1 MPDQESITL
10 DLDPRSVLAAIKQAN
25 TAVEG
30 WEKQT
35 IGSGD
40 KMQKSIER
48 MGDMLLKINDK
59 SRNSMERLTQS
70 IEKQAAAYG
79 KTGVARLVAERDR
92 LIKKLGDEQGM
103 IERVTAAYAKMIQV
117 EGGGGGGSWQAM
129 GRNIEQFVRDPM
141 NGAKDA
147 AGGLLAKI
155 GPMGAALGAT
165 TGVIVG
171 FAVAGW
177 EAARSL
183 GEYGTQIQNTAVRM
197 GLTTKEVG
205 QFTFAAKAAGTDISA
220 FEGTM
225 RKLSE
230 RLADGGSEGKRTR
243 EALRDL
249 GIEARNI
256 DGTMKPMSSVF
267 LQLSERLNAITDPAK
282 RDAEAIR
289 LFGRAGLEVLPAIMA
304 LADNVKRAKELGLGA
319 SEEEVARWKKYHET
333 ITEADAVWD
342 RLVRKIK
349 EPIAATVIFT
359 YRWAAGGGGPGQPG
373 VAESTRGGGVDEP
386 GIDEGDLPIWNA
398 LRHNMGLYAP
408 GAGAIPGLQ
417 TKYVREGMAQSAAS
431 RNLKSQLE
439 SGLEGAKSKLDEL
452 KTAYDNAKTSAQQL
466 AANTMVLP
474 ETANKAW
481 TEVEKARVAYQGQSD
496 IVKELEKDE
505 SKRVSLLEKMRDL
518 IRQGQGFYQI
528 GTGPQATIVTSEQIA
543 AANQIPARP
552 PTLFGRREVNPFA
565 AVSAVQGE
573 EQALGG
579 LKPGLQVVPGGG
591 MAFVM
596 GPSTPGTD
604 LQQLDARM
612 KGQVGAWEQQDR
624 MQASAV
630 AAGATLATQQVELG
644 LSLRKAQMRG
654 HGFDRGDDIETIKH
668 GRRPTRAGVQV
679 GTRAHR
685 RYRQLP
691 PGVFAE

>member
-40 KMQKSIER
+40 RMQKALER
-48 MGDMLLKINDK
+48 MGDMLLKMNDR
-59 SRNSMERLTQS
+59 SRSSMERLTQS

-79 KTGVARLVAERDR
+79 KTGVERLIAERDR

-177 EAARSL
+177 EAAKSL
-183 GEYGTQIQNTAVRM
+183 GEYGTQIENTAIRM

-205 QFTFAAKAAGTDISA
+205 QFSFAAKAAGTDISA
-220 FEGTM
+220 FESTM
-225 RKLSE
+225 RKLSQG
-230 RLADGGSEGKRTR
+230 LADGGSEGKRTR

-249 GIEARNI
+249 GIEARNA
-256 DGTMKPMSSVF
+256 DGSMKPMSGVF
-267 LQLSERLNAITDPAK
+267 LQLSERLSAITDPAK

-289 LFGRAGLEVLPAIMA
+289 LFGRAGVEVLPAIMA
-304 LADNVKRAKELGLGA
+304 LSEHVKRAKELGLGA

-349 EPIAATVIFT
+349 EPIAATIIFT
-359 YRWAAGGGGPGQPG
+359 YRWAAKGGGSGQTG
-373 VAESTRGGGVDEP
+373 VAESTRGGGPDEE
-386 GIDEGDLPIWNA
+386 GIAEQDLPIWNA
-398 LRHNMGLYAP
+398 LRRNVGLYAP
-408 GAGAIPGLQ
+408 GVGAAPPEWSQRFML
-417 TKYVREGMAQSAAS
+417 REGMAQSSAAK
-431 RNLKSQLE
+431 NLKSQLE
-439 SGLEGAKSKLDEL
+439 SRAGGR
-452 KTAYDNAKTSAQQL
+452 Q
-466 AANTMVLP
+466 
-474 ETANKAW
+474 
-481 TEVEKARVAYQGQSD
+481 VEARRAEAGV
-496 IVKELEKDE
+496 
-505 SKRVSLLEKMRDL
+505 
-518 IRQGQGFYQI
+518 RQ
-528 GTGPQATIVTSEQIA
+528 
-543 AANQIPARP
+543 
-552 PTLFGRREVNPFA
+552 REDQRA
-565 AVSAVQGE
+565 AVGCEHDGSPRSGQQGVDGGGKSS
-573 EQALGG
+573 GG
-579 LKPGLQVVPGGG
+579 LPGPV
-591 MAFVM
+591 
-596 GPSTPGTD
+596 
-604 LQQLDARM
+604 RHR
-612 KGQVGAWEQQDR
+612 KGAGEGRDE
-624 MQASAV
+624 
-630 AAGATLATQQVELG
+630 AAGAA
-644 LSLRKAQMRG
+644 
-654 HGFDRGDDIETIKH
+654 
-668 GRRPTRAGVQV
+668 
-679 GTRAHR
+679 
-685 RYRQLP
+685 
-691 PGVFAE
+691 